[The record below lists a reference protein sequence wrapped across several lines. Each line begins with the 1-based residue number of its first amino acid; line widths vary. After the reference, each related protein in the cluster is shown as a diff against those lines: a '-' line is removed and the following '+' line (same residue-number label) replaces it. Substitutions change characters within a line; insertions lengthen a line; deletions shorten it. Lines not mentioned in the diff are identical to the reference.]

1 MYFLKKS
8 VHPGLEP
15 CPKFG
20 APTVKVLL
28 FHSWHHFQ
36 QEITAGDAK
45 DFLRSLSTCS
55 FLKFHDAVLYLGK
68 PKWCMSHMG
77 GSLAAACYWFPADS
91 FSFLPPLR
99 GELTLICQDGNQLQS
114 GNQPEWKSWWRNR
127 SNKSIWTP
135 ELYHFPDL
143 SCGIA
148 QCRLCNSSFPTN
160 PGNLSQMQQH
170 WIPPQRWSWITQWLA
185 KTTLAGSSPKKG
197 IRNWQLTQQG
207 QTQPHVRVPLSPGLS
222 QKPGSSSHVQGQ
234 QGLGLFI
241 VSVTSRSFL
250 HLFS

>member
-1 MYFLKKS
+1 MATSSSL
-8 VHPGLEP
+8 G
-15 CPKFG
+15 
-20 APTVKVLL
+20 
-28 FHSWHHFQ
+28 
-36 QEITAGDAK
+36 I
-45 DFLRSLSTCS
+45 SLSENPDGETGVINPSGPQSCIT
-55 FLKFHDAVLYLGK
+55 
-68 PKWCMSHMG
+68 
-77 GSLAAACYWFPADS
+77 SLTW
-91 FSFLPPLR
+91 
-99 GELTLICQDGNQLQS
+99 
-114 GNQPEWKSWWRNR
+114 
-127 SNKSIWTP
+127 
-135 ELYHFPDL
+135 
-143 SCGIA
+143 GIA

-160 PGNLSQMQQH
+160 PGNLSQMEQH